1 MSARLHCAA
10 LAVLG
15 LGAAAPAG
23 AGEVQLAPL
32 GGHYTVPVESM
43 QALRFRGVERQM
55 VDYSCGSAAVAT
67 LLSHHYGRSL
77 SEAEV
82 FRKMYEL
89 SDKEQVHAQGFSM
102 LDMKRFLERTG
113 YSADGF
119 RMGIERLAEL
129 ELPAII
135 LLNTDG
141 YLHFVVVKGVRED
154 EVLLGDPA
162 IGIRVMPLSAVKRMR
177 QGPVFLIRD
186 QQQQARRSFNQRRE
200 WALRTKPPYEH
211 ALDHQDTPPFAS
223 GWQPLGDW

>member
-1 MSARLHCAA
+1 MSARLHYAA

-23 AGEVQLAPL
+23 ASEVQLAPL
-32 GGHYTVPVESM
+32 GGHYTVSVESM

-67 LLSHHYGRSL
+67 LLSHHYGHSL
-77 SEAEV
+77 SETEV
-82 FRKMYEL
+82 FRQMYES
-89 SDKEQVHAQGFSM
+89 SDKEAVRAEGFSM
-102 LDMKRFLERTG
+102 LDMKRFLEGAG
-113 YSADGF
+113 YRADGF

-141 YLHFVVVKGVRED
+141 YLHFVVVKGVRD
-154 EVLLGDPA
+154 GEVLLGDPA
-162 IGIRVMPLSAVKRMR
+162 MGIRVMPVSAVKRMR
-177 QGPVFLIRD
+177 QGPAFLVRD
-186 QQQQARRSFNQRRE
+186 QQQQARRSFNQGRE

-211 ALDHQDTPPFAS
+211 ALDQQETPPFAS
-223 GWQPLGDW
+223 GWQPWGDW

>member
-1 MSARLHCAA
+1 MSARLCSAA
-10 LAVLG
+10 LVSLG
-15 LGAAAPAG
+15 LGAAMPAS

-77 SEAEV
+77 SETEV
-82 FRKMYEL
+82 FQQMYEL
-89 SDKEQVHAQGFSM
+89 SDKEQVHSQGFSM
-102 LDMKRFLERTG
+102 LDMKRYLEGAG

-141 YLHFVVVKGVRED
+141 YLHFVVVKGVREGD
-154 EVLLGDPA
+154 VLLGDPA

-177 QGPVFLIRD
+177 KGPVFLIRD
-186 QQQQARRSFNQRRE
+186 QQQRARRSFNQRRE

-211 ALDHQDTPPFAS
+211 ALDPQNTPPFAS